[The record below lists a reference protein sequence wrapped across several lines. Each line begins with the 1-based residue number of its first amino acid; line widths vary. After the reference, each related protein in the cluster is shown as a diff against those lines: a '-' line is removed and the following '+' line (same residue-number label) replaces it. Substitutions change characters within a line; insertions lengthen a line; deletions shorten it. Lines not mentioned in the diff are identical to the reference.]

1 MAPGLGKHYVP
12 AAVHDAQPS
21 GAGCIEG
28 TPTQVL
34 DEVMGLIVAS
44 DEPHLVWISG
54 MANSGKTSI
63 ALTLC
68 QRLRNDPAVIF
79 GGAFF
84 CSCVAN
90 GPARMVVENIV
101 PTLACLL
108 VHTVPECARPLAGEL
123 EDAGLVHMSIQAQVE
138 GLLAKPLESLQS
150 FDRPLVFIIDALDQC
165 SGRKQIVELLEAI
178 VQFKVPAP
186 VKFLVTTRPDL
197 QIRMLNP
204 SRCSRIE
211 LHALDQKEDTADIQ
225 PLLRENSAAWSN
237 SARYTDADLHEFAK
251 PADGRMVSAGVAP
264 KCLPEVRSILICTF
278 VSVWG

>member
-1 MAPGLGKHYVP
+1 LAPGLGKHYVP
-12 AAVHDAQPS
+12 AAMHDAQLS
-21 GAGCIEG
+21 GAGCMEG

-34 DEVMGLIVAS
+34 DKVIGLIVAS
-44 DEPHLVWISG
+44 DEPHVVWISG

-68 QRLRNDPAVIF
+68 QRLRNDPTVLF

-108 VHTVPECARPLAGEL
+108 VHTVPECARPLAAEL
-123 EDAGLVHMSIQAQVE
+123 EDAGLVHMTIQAQVE

-165 SGRKQIVELLEAI
+165 SGRKQVVELLEAI
-178 VQFKVPAP
+178 VQFKVIVS
-186 VKFLVTTRPDL
+186 VKFLVTTRPDP
-197 QIRMLNP
+197 QIRKICMLNP
-204 SRCSRIE
+204 SLCSRIE
-211 LHALDQKEDTADIQ
+211 LPAHDSKDDIADIQ
-225 PLLRENSAAWSN
+225 PLLRENSEAWSN
-237 SARYTDADLHEFAK
+237 SARYNNADLHELAK
-251 PADGRMVSAGVAP
+251 PADGHMVYTGVAP
-264 KCLPEVRSILICTF
+264 KYLPQVRSIL
-278 VSVWG
+278 

>member
-1 MAPGLGKHYVP
+1 LAPGLGKHYVP

-34 DEVMGLIVAS
+34 NEVIGLIAAS
-44 DEPHLVWISG
+44 DELHLIWISG

-68 QRLRNDPAVIF
+68 QRLRNDPTVLF

-108 VHTVPECARPLAGEL
+108 VHTVPECARPLAAEL
-123 EDAGLVHMSIQAQVE
+123 EKDAGLVHMSIQGQVE
-138 GLLAKPLESLQS
+138 GLLANPLESLQS
-150 FDRPLVFIIDALDQC
+150 LDRPLVFIIDALDQC

-178 VQFKVPAP
+178 VQFKVTMP
-186 VKFLVTTRPDL
+186 VKFLVTTRPDSH
-197 QIRMLNP
+197 IRKVCMSNP
-204 SRCSRIE
+204 SLCSRIE
-211 LHALDQKEDTADIQ
+211 LHAHDPKEDIADIQ
-225 PLLRENSAAWSN
+225 PLLQENSRAWSN
-237 SARYTDADLHEFAK
+237 SARYTDANLHELAE
-251 PADGRMVSAGVAP
+251 PADGRMIYAGVTS
-264 KCLPEVRSILICTF
+264 KCLPEVRSIL
-278 VSVWG
+278 